1 LQAVSRTDLRELA
14 GDLSRS
20 WHDLGR
26 VLASRRL
33 LASLHPGAPTLTPT
47 KLRALDVIGEEDGVR
62 VGELAGRIG
71 IDETTATR
79 LVDRLEAAGLAER
92 RSAADDRRVTLVRLT
107 EPGIELVKEVARRRQ
122 RFFCDVLAALEPDER
137 AELVRLTAKAA
148 GVLRERSEELT
159 AR

>member
-1 LQAVSRTDLRELA
+1 MSGKDLRELA

-47 KLRALDVIGEEDGVR
+47 KLRALDVIGEGDGVR
-62 VGELAGRIG
+62 VGELADRIG

-79 LVDRLEAAGLAER
+79 LVDRLETAGLAER

-107 EPGIELVKEVARRRQ
+107 HPGGVLVKDVARRRQ

-148 GVLRERSEELT
+148 EVLRERSEELT